1 MPRSTSSVPQM
12 GLSPKFL
19 HFASQRLRL
28 PNSANARPGGFC
40 RYAEVRYFRGFINQ
54 LSKPAV
60 RLCQIQFLST
70 VIFRPDRNNA
80 VSPKPSVSQ
89 GEQSLFQ
96 FFRK

>member
-1 MPRSTSSVPQM
+1 MEQIRDWSEEEDYDAIIEV
-12 GLSPKFL
+12 
-19 HFASQRLRL
+19 L
-28 PNSANARPGGFC
+28 PELN
-40 RYAEVRYFRGFINQ
+40 
-54 LSKPAV
+54 
-60 RLCQIQFLST
+60 LCQIQFLST